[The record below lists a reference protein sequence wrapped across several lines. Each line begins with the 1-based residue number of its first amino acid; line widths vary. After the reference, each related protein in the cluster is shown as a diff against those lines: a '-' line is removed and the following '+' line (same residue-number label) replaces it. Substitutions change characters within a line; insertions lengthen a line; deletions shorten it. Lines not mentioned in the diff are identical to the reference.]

1 MILRELFLQK
11 TQSERREEMRKM
23 HNTVQIMHYDV
34 QLLINC
40 TIDINFLL
48 TKRERMRLQKA
59 ETTKA

>member
-1 MILRELFLQK
+1 
-11 TQSERREEMRKM
+11 M

-48 TKRERMRLQKA
+48 NKEERMNYSWLKRRRPESFLIQA
-59 ETTKA
+59 F